1 MKAYE
6 ILNKGEE
13 IHGRL
18 HVRVEASEIKN
29 LIVKLKENGF
39 NHFVMLSCID
49 WLDANE
55 FELVY
60 HLWSYEYKEHVMLFL
75 RLPRENPKIESLHD
89 IFPQIETYEREIHEL
104 YGVYFEGNKRLKPL
118 FLEGWRDIPPMR
130 KDFDSKKFVKDV
142 YEKIPEVEEDEN
154 EGI

>member
-1 MKAYE
+1 MPMN
-6 ILNKGEE
+6 LNWFT
-13 IHGRL
+13 I
-18 HVRVEASEIKN
+18 
-29 LIVKLKENGF
+29 
-39 NHFVMLSCID
+39 
-49 WLDANE
+49 
-55 FELVY
+55 
-60 HLWSYEYKEHVMLFL
+60 
-75 RLPRENPKIESLHD
+75 
-89 IFPQIETYEREIHEL
+89 L

>member
-60 HLWSYEYKEHVMLFL
+60 HFVWS
-75 RLPRENPKIESLHD
+75 
-89 IFPQIETYEREIHEL
+89 IF
-104 YGVYFEGNKRLKPL
+104 
-118 FLEGWRDIPPMR
+118 
-130 KDFDSKKFVKDV
+130 
-142 YEKIPEVEEDEN
+142 
-154 EGI
+154 